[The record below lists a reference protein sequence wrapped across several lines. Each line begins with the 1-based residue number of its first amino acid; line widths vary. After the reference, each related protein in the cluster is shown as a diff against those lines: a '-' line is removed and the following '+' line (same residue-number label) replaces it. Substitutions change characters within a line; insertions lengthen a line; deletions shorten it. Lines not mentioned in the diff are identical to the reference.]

1 MTSSSVWVL
10 KHLLCA
16 YCVPSNQN
24 EQHSPHVS
32 HCPKTHTRLSSFNLY
47 SHPGRCAGRI
57 PWTEEETEAP
67 EVE

>member
-10 KHLLCA
+10 KQLLCS

-24 EQHSPHVS
+24 ELTHPVSVTVLRPTHVS
-32 HCPKTHTRLSSFNLY
+32 AHLTLTASLGGVSGHL
-47 SHPGRCAGRI
+47 